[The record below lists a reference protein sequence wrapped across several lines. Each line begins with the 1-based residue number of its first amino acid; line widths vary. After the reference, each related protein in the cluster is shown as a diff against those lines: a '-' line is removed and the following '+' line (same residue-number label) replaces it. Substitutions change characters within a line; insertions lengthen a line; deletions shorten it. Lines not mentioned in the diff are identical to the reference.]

1 MIKNLI
7 EDESLQGWIFDL
19 DGVITDTAK
28 NHYLAWKKLADEENL
43 VFNEVINE
51 KLRGVSRRAS
61 LEIILNGKK
70 FPEEKILQMMERK
83 NGYYRES
90 LNSLTSED
98 ILPGILPLLDK
109 LKERGKKLAIGSASR
124 NTEFILKHLD
134 IRPYFDGVATG
145 ALVIRA
151 KPAPDVFIHAA
162 GQIGLAVENCIVLED
177 AEAGVTGAKSAGFK
191 TIGIGPEERVG
202 HADFRLDSTEEFIE
216 LISEK
221 RDS

>member
-1 MIKNLI
+1 MISDLI
-7 EDESLQGWIFDL
+7 NDPLIKGWIFDL

-28 NHYLAWKKLADEENL
+28 NHYQAWRKLADEENL
-43 VFNEVINE
+43 VFNEHINE

-70 FPEEKILQMMERK
+70 YSEEKILQMMERK

-98 ILPGILPLLDK
+98 ILPGILPLLDE
-109 LKERGKKLAIGSASR
+109 LKEKGKKLAIGSASR
-124 NTEFILKHLD
+124 NTEFILTHLD

-145 ALVIRA
+145 AHVDRA
-151 KPAPDVFIHAA
+151 KPAPDVFVYAA
-162 GQIGLAVENCIVLED
+162 GQIGVAVDNCIVIED
-177 AEAGVTGAKSAGFK
+177 AEAGVSGAKKAGFR

-202 HADFRLDSTEEFIE
+202 HADVRLDSTEDF
-216 LISEK
+216 
-221 RDS
+221 

>member
-1 MIKNLI
+1 MISDLI
-7 EDESLQGWIFDL
+7 NDPLIKGWIFDL

-28 NHYLAWKKLADEENL
+28 NHYQAWRKLADEENL
-43 VFNEVINE
+43 VFNEDINE

-70 FPEEKILQMMERK
+70 YSEEKILQMMERK

-98 ILPGILPLLDK
+98 ILPGILPLLDE
-109 LKERGKKLAIGSASR
+109 LKEKGKKLAIGSASR
-124 NTEFILKHLD
+124 NTEFILTHLD

-145 ALVIRA
+145 AHVDRA
-151 KPAPDVFIHAA
+151 KPAPDVFIYAA
-162 GQIGLAVENCIVLED
+162 GQIGVAVDNCIVIED
-177 AEAGVTGAKSAGFK
+177 AEAGVSGAKKAGFR

-202 HADFRLDSTEEFIE
+202 HADVRLDSTEDF
-216 LISEK
+216 
-221 RDS
+221 

>member
-1 MIKNLI
+1 MISDLI
-7 EDESLQGWIFDL
+7 NDPLIKGWIFDL

-28 NHYLAWKKLADEENL
+28 NHYQAWRKLADEENL
-43 VFNEVINE
+43 VFNEHINE

-70 FPEEKILQMMERK
+70 YSEEKILQMMERK

-98 ILPGILPLLDK
+98 ILPGILPLLDE
-109 LKERGKKLAIGSASR
+109 LKEKGKKLAIGSASR
-124 NTEFILKHLD
+124 NTEFILTHLD

-145 ALVIRA
+145 AHVDRA
-151 KPAPDVFIHAA
+151 KPAPDVFIYAA
-162 GQIGLAVENCIVLED
+162 GQIGVAVDNCIVIED
-177 AEAGVTGAKSAGFK
+177 AEAGVSGAKKAGFR

-202 HADFRLDSTEEFIE
+202 HADVRLDSTEDF
-216 LISEK
+216 
-221 RDS
+221 